1 MRTAI
6 IVLLGASLAACSS
19 PRQSDIRRQIIDRA
33 LAGAPGQAQP
43 SKIVAREIAFARMA
57 REQGQWTAFS
67 AFAAPG
73 ALLHGRDGPV
83 DAKQWLTGRANPAQ
97 AVQWDPRSVWM
108 SCDGAM
114 AVSQGRFREPG
125 GTVGNYVTVWAL
137 QRGGEFAWTYDIGW
151 PDDPQPPPRKEFED
165 GDIVVTSLDAVKADI
180 ADCPR
185 RGEAVPPAPAFSIA
199 GDFAE
204 GRADG
209 GQVSGDGTLR
219 WRWEQHGSGA
229 RRVVVDYFLRGGW
242 QNALDETLPPLPP

>member
-1 MRTAI
+1 MKAAI
-6 IVLLGASLAACSS
+6 VVLLGVSLAACSS
-19 PRQSDIRRQIIDRA
+19 APRSDVRRQIIDRA

-43 SKIVAREIAFARMA
+43 SRIVAREIAFARMA

-73 ALLHGRDGPV
+73 ALIHGRDGPI
-83 DAKQWLTGRANPAQ
+83 DAKQWLTARANPPQ

-137 QRGGEFAWTYDIGW
+137 QRDGEFAWTYDIGW

-185 RGEAVPPAPAFSIA
+185 RGEEVPSPPAFSIA
-199 GDFAE
+199 GDFA
-204 GRADG
+204 DG
-209 GQVSGDGTLR
+209 GQVSRDGTLR
-219 WRWEQHGSGA
+219 WRWEHRGNGA
-229 RRVVVDYFLRGGW
+229 RRIVIDYFLRGGW
-242 QNALDETLPPLPP
+242 QNGLDETVPPPQP